1 MGKLYGHFKGSVDT
15 VKPHDVEVL
24 HKNVAYYRTR
34 APLFSLSGHA
44 RERARVLR
52 LARRPR
58 IGSSPC
64 MRLARSPCISTLG
77 DAASTP
83 STAARSWT
91 GLTRARKP
99 VRATR
104 CVSIRHPSA
113 RPCTHTRQAPQ
124 HAGPRRNPH
133 SMSQTGRAGAVPI
146 YISSI
151 FLAFGVLPAAA
162 PVRSRR
168 RRRRR
173 PGSALPPDVRQR
185 PTRHRLRVFGAQSAK
200 CQQTFPRGEKH

>member
-15 VKPHDVEVL
+15 VKQYGVEVL
-24 HKNVAYYRTR
+24 HKNVAYNRTR
-34 APLFSLSGHA
+34 TPLFSLSGRA

-58 IGSSPC
+58 VGSSPC
-64 MRLARSPCISTLG
+64 MQLARSPCISTLG
-77 DAASTP
+77 DAASPT

-99 VRATR
+99 VSATR

-113 RPCTHTRQAPQ
+113 RPCTNTRQAPQ

-133 SMSQTGRAGAVPI
+133 SKSQTGRAGAVPI

-151 FLAFGVLPAAA
+151 YISCVWRPARGRA
-162 PVRSRR
+162 
-168 RRRRR
+168 
-173 PGSALPPDVRQR
+173 RQV
-185 PTRHRLRVFGAQSAK
+185 TS
-200 CQQTFPRGEKH
+200 